1 MEKEV
6 GAICPNCGFSGLN
19 IYYDDG
25 ASTPLG
31 AKCDLCDFNG
41 LFLKNELIPLPT
53 KDGYNEP

>member
-25 ASTPLG
+25 ANTPLG
-31 AKCDLCDFNG
+31 AKCDNCDLKGF
-41 LFLKNELIPLPT
+41 FLKNELITLPT
-53 KDGYNEP
+53 IDG